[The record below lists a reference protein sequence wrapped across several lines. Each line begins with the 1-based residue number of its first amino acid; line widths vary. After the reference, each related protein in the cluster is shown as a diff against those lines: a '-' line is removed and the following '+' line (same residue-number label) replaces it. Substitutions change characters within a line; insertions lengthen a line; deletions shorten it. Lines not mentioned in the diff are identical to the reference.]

1 MKRNLYLTL
10 IPRFVETSLLLSEKQ
25 ANSHVISY
33 NRVVLLHGPPGT
45 GKTSLCQVGWHLRE
59 FFRKEYETSFYFAD
73 VDVVPVFP
81 SVL

>member
-45 GKTSLCQVGWHLRE
+45 GKTSLCQVGLE
-59 FFRKEYETSFYFAD
+59 K
-73 VDVVPVFP
+73 
-81 SVL
+81 